1 MSAALGRLRD
11 TLNDPLFLRQGQRL
25 LPIDYAKSLE
35 IPLRRVLGQLTE
47 LVSGPGAFDPL
58 QAQQNFK
65 IAGSDFFSE
74 MLMPPLAPLL
84 ETLAWRHA

>member
-11 TLNDPLFLRQGQRL
+11 TLNDPLFVRQGQRL
-25 LPIDYAKSLE
+25 VPTDYAKSLE
-35 IPLRRVLGQLTE
+35 IPSRRVLGQLTG
-47 LVSGPGAFDPL
+47 LLSSPGAFDPL

-65 IAGSDFFSE
+65 IAGSVFFAE
-74 MLMPPLAPLL
+74 ILMPPLAPLL